1 MLDRTRLP
9 FAVSDQRV
17 VLNRRLSWCFPASL
31 ETYQREHSELALL
44 RSVGLTAR
52 PGRPRVEEI
61 LLVHRHVLRSDVA
74 RIHHLKSPLSAVHR
88 HEVGHQLSRHRQRRA
103 IGIAFLLLLVVEH
116 SQRRAVS
123 GCHLRCLGKF
133 ILATQ
138 DSGDYSSF
146 IWTGIIAGQSMALKS
161 YPELHQGLAGYG
173 RYYWRAFVDQGSGS
187 FFTEAIVPALTH
199 EDPRYYTLGHGG
211 FFRRTG
217 YALSRVVLTKT
228 DSGGTS
234 FNYSEI
240 VGNGME

>member
-1 MLDRTRLP
+1 MLVFRQARNAGTQSCPAPTPGGQKTDTSEGKQTKRMFWIVPNFAAVNADTDLPPLTTR
-9 FAVSDQRV
+9 
-17 VLNRRLSWCFPASL
+17 
-31 ETYQREHSELALL
+31 
-44 RSVGLTAR
+44 
-52 PGRPRVEEI
+52 
-61 LLVHRHVLRSDVA
+61 
-74 RIHHLKSPLSAVHR
+74 
-88 HEVGHQLSRHRQRRA
+88 
-103 IGIAFLLLLVVEH
+103 
-116 SQRRAVS
+116 
-123 GCHLRCLGKF
+123 GKF
-133 ILATQ
+133 VLATQ

-173 RYYWRAFVDQGSGS
+173 RYYWRAFADQASGS

-240 VGNGME
+240 VGNGMEAGLSNLYYPPEERGFHQTAVNWGAQTRMPRSQLFNSSCGVCPAIPSSPPISSPQ